1 LKIYYGFFN
10 GQLYD
15 FRRKSISEAMDP
27 PFPLEED
34 LFSSKP
40 RVFINWDGF
49 LVFDRNVNI
58 IDVFIAYFDELSS
71 NGCCGRCFPG
81 KFGTKILKE
90 FLEQFKLDNS
100 YNNLSEK
107 IENAKSIAEDYEIK
121 YAIEEGVEI
130 KFLVAP
136 TKILAKNDIVVVMEL
151 AEGLKALEFVKPGG
165 MVILNRKKIYPLDL
179 MAYPD
184 QYPPEEEIIQLF
196 KEVGAKIF
204 WIEAD
209 RIAQEINLPLAEN
222 IIILGVIANFLS
234 LDKSILLNLLEKN
247 VPGSFLTK
255 NLEAFEKGFQWAEE
269 MK

>member
-1 LKIYYGFFN
+1 MENNFYITGVG
-10 GQLYD
+10 GQ
-15 FRRKSISEAMDP
+15 
-27 PFPLEED
+27 
-34 LFSSKP
+34 
-40 RVFINWDGF
+40 
-49 LVFDRNVNI
+49 
-58 IDVFIAYFDELSS
+58 
-71 NGCCGRCFPG
+71 
-81 KFGTKILKE
+81 
-90 FLEQFKLDNS
+90 
-100 YNNLSEK
+100 
-107 IENAKSIAEDYEIK
+107 
-121 YAIEEGVEI
+121 GVVR
-130 KFLVAP
+130 LGQ
-136 TKILAKNDIVVVMEL
+136 ILALYGLEKGKKVRFYKQVGMAQRGGPVHCEVRIGEVFGSRIPPLSADIVVVMEL